1 MMIDVIMVL
10 YDNYKNYNISLY
22 IFTCISMYNGYFSSA
37 LYIRLLL
44 VVILYP
50 TISSRTLELSYDV
63 DDDDDD
69 DDDIHVDHHD
79 DSIMIM
85 KIVVI
90 VFSLL

>member
-1 MMIDVIMVL
+1 
-10 YDNYKNYNISLY
+10 
-22 IFTCISMYNGYFSSA
+22 MYNGYFSSA

-50 TISSRTLELSYDV
+50 TISSRTLEVSYDD

>member
-1 MMIDVIMVL
+1 
-10 YDNYKNYNISLY
+10 
-22 IFTCISMYNGYFSSA
+22 MYNGYFSSA

-50 TISSRTLELSYDV
+50 TISSRTLEVSYDF

-79 DSIMIM
+79 DSIMT
-85 KIVVI
+85 
-90 VFSLL
+90 

>member
-1 MMIDVIMVL
+1 
-10 YDNYKNYNISLY
+10 
-22 IFTCISMYNGYFSSA
+22 MYNGYFSSA

-50 TISSRTLELSYDV
+50 TISSRTLEVSY
-63 DDDDDD
+63 DDDD